1 MEGEGYTDARR
12 VRPVAPSCA
21 FLNSDKISPL
31 QDFSGYG
38 EIHPTFPRGL
48 LGAGAGEEG
57 SSFFPPD
64 SEKCIAEPPP
74 TEPEE

>member
-38 EIHPTFPRGL
+38 EIHPTFPGGL
-48 LGAGAGEEG
+48 LGGAGDGG

-74 TEPEE
+74 PH

>member
-48 LGAGAGEEG
+48 LGGGRGVEEAL
-57 SSFFPPD
+57 SFHLTPRN
-64 SEKCIAEPPP
+64 A
-74 TEPEE
+74 

>member
-48 LGAGAGEEG
+48 LGVGEWRKLFL
-57 SSFFPPD
+57 S
-64 SEKCIAEPPP
+64 
-74 TEPEE
+74 T